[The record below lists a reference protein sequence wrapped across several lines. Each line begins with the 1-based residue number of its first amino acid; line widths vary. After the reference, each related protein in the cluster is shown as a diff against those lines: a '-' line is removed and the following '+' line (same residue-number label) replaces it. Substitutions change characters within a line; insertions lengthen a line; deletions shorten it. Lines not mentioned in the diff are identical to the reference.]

1 MNIIL
6 VMNKLSSE
14 ARAKILSMLVEG
26 MSMRAVSR
34 IADVSINTVTKLLI
48 DAGSAAEAFHD
59 LTVRGLTVNQLQC
72 DEIWAFCQ
80 AKRINVSSMKK
91 PSLQAGDVWTFTAL
105 DSETKLIVSWFS
117 GDRDYRNTRTFLN
130 DTASRI
136 VSAVQISTDGMGAY
150 KAEMSDAFGWDASFA
165 QVQKVY
171 SSTPDRGPSKKYS
184 PGVIVSQ
191 SKEVVFGNPDHS
203 KISTSHVERQN
214 LNIRMGN
221 RRFTRL
227 TNGFSKKLENHS
239 HSLALYFFHHNFCR
253 IHKGLRV
260 TPAMAANVSD
270 RLMDMSD
277 LVQIMDAMEEPSKPR
292 GPYNK
297 RKPI

>member
-1 MNIIL
+1 
-6 VMNKLSSE
+6 MNKLPPE

-34 IADVSINTVTKLLI
+34 IADVSINTVTKLLV

-80 AKRINVSSMKK
+80 AKRINVASMKK

-117 GDRDYRNTRTFLN
+117 GDRDYRNTRAFLN

-136 VSAVQISTDGMGAY
+136 VSAVQISTDGMSAY

-171 SSTPDRGPSKKYS
+171 SSTPDRGPSRKYS

-260 TPAMAANVSD
+260 TPAMAASVSD

-277 LVQIMDAMEEPSKPR
+277 LVHIIHAMEEPAKPR
-292 GPYNK
+292 GPDKK
-297 RKPI
+297 RGQA